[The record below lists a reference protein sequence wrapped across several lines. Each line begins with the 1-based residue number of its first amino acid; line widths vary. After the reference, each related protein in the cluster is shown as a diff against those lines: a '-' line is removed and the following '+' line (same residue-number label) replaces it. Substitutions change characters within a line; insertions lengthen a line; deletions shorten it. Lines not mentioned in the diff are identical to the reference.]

1 MNVRLRRRSW
11 PPLGQRTTMETQETY
26 DVWVRQMIDRHCPAL
41 FDAIE
46 FKEYNGITYTVA
58 LRNDP
63 RGDNYC
69 ITLSTYGHELT
80 SACKAL
86 HCHFDQFES
95 DDHEEE
101 FLNAIN
107 WINNL
112 MGDNI
117 VIFTKMSGDRVVSA
131 MAAEPAYKVAP
142 SEGERVEVFSFSGK
156 LDRTIK

>member
-1 MNVRLRRRSW
+1 
-11 PPLGQRTTMETQETY
+11 METQKTY
-26 DVWVRQMIDRHCPAL
+26 DAWVRQMIDRQCPEL

-46 FKEYNGITYTVA
+46 SREYNGVTYTVA
-58 LRNDP
+58 VRNDP
-63 RGDNYC
+63 RGDKYC
-69 ITLSTYGHELT
+69 LTLSTYGHELT
-80 SACKAL
+80 PACKAF
-86 HCHFDQFES
+86 HCHFDQFDS

-112 MGDNI
+112 MEDKV
-117 VIFTKMSGDRVVSA
+117 VIFTKMSGDRVVST

-142 SEGERVEVFSFSGK
+142 SKGEHVELFSFSGT